1 MKRRV
6 FPIAFA
12 FCFALGLSGCRT
24 AVAPAANDA
33 AAPAANDAAASAAND
48 AAAPPADNAA
58 ASAADNAAASASAE
72 ESDEV
77 LPRTPEEAALMER
90 IIMDAQYDEVVRLCA
105 GKKVD
110 FGAKARYPLL
120 FAAVERYPQNRD
132 QYFLERKVQIM
143 KFMLENGGA
152 DLVRT
157 DIGFLCV
164 EAAVQSNNKE
174 VFDLFLQYGYNL
186 NMKDARGKTVL
197 DYALAWPDQ
206 IDPEIMNKLRSVAP
220 ASLFSLVRLSDA
232 EGLRKALQN
241 GENLEAINKWDSR
254 SHSLLYYAAES
265 GRNSFGEQVFAPAG
279 PDVFRVLLEAGADPA
294 HVQVAS
300 DGNPAV
306 LSFIVWQQRNDLLP
320 VLWEFRDKL
329 PEEEWKKGLAYAA
342 QHENAGAFRFF
353 LEKGFDPMES
363 RTSSTPDTVETAYMY
378 GPKEIV
384 DMLDQ
389 RGLKKPF
396 WAAVRW
402 NDLELAKEYIA
413 AGTDVNARVK
423 LQSGSAVPFSLAVRA
438 NQKEMVELL
447 LDNGAYVAPED
458 YFKNRMTY
466 PLDIAAGLQG
476 GEAMTRLLLE
486 RGFTPDH
493 PVDPNAAGVYA
504 SHDGENDARLT
515 SSLYIALD
523 RRNFDTAR
531 ILVEFGARKDVTVP
545 KEYRLFG
552 TSFVDLHEY
561 YVDDPNALAAMGEE
575 KGFFD
580 YTKEFLRDAAWV
592 ISMPVTVPL
601 TLYLFL
607 FTPWLQ

>member
-1 MKRRV
+1 MKRR
-6 FPIAFA
+6 FSLIAFA

-24 AVAPAANDA
+24 AAAPAGNDA
-33 AAPAANDAAASAAND
+33 AAPPADNAAALAGND

-58 ASAADNAAASASAE
+58 ASASAE
-72 ESDEV
+72 ESGEV
-77 LPRTPEEAALMER
+77 LPRTPEEAAMMER

-132 QYFLERKVQIM
+132 QYFLERKVRIM

-186 NMKDARGKTVL
+186 NMKDAQGKTVL

-206 IDPEIMNKLRSVAP
+206 IDPEIMNKLQSVAP

-232 EGLRKALQN
+232 EGLRKALQDK
-241 GENLEAINKWDSR
+241 ENLEAINKWDSR

-265 GRNSFGEQVFAPAG
+265 GKNPYGEQVFAPAG

-300 DGNPAV
+300 NGDSGAA
-306 LSFIVWQQRNDLLP
+306 LLFIVWQQRNDLLP

-342 QHENAGAFRFF
+342 RHENAGAFRFF

-384 DMLDQ
+384 DMLDR

-396 WAAVRW
+396 WAAARW

-423 LQSGSAVPFSLAVRA
+423 LQSGSAVPFRLAVQA
-438 NQKEMVELL
+438 GQKEMVELL

-458 YFKNRMTY
+458 YFRNRMTY
-466 PLDIAAGLQG
+466 PLDIAAAMQG

-493 PVDPNAAGVYA
+493 PVDPNSAGVYA

-523 RRNFDTAR
+523 RRHFDTAR
-531 ILVEFGARKDVTVP
+531 ILVEFGARKDVTLP

-561 YVDDPNALAAMGEE
+561 YVDDPDALAAMGEE

-607 FTPWLQ
+607 STPWLQ

>member
-1 MKRRV
+1 MKRR
-6 FPIAFA
+6 FSLIAFI
-12 FCFALGLSGCRT
+12 FCFTLGLS
-24 AVAPAANDA
+24 VFAADEA
-33 AAPAANDAAASAAND
+33 AAPAADGAAAVV
-48 AAAPPADNAA
+48 
-58 ASAADNAAASASAE
+58 SAE
-72 ESDEV
+72 ESGEV
-77 LPRTPEEAALMER
+77 LPRTPEEAAMMEKM
-90 IIMDAQYDEVVRLCA
+90 IMDAQYDELVRLCA
-105 GKKVD
+105 GKRVD
-110 FGAKARYPLL
+110 FGAKATWPLL
-120 FAAVERYPQNRD
+120 FAAVERYPRNRD
-132 QYFLERKVQIM
+132 QYFLERKVLIM
-143 KFMLENGGA
+143 KYMLENGGA
-152 DLVRT
+152 GLVRT
-157 DIGFLCV
+157 DIGFMCV
-164 EAAVQSNNKE
+164 HEAVGTNNKE
-174 VFDLFLQYGYNL
+174 VFDLFLKYGYNL
-186 NMKDARGKTVL
+186 NMKDAQGKTVL
-197 DYALAWPDQ
+197 DYALAQPNQ
-206 IDPEIMNKLRSVAP
+206 VDPEIMNRLRSVAP

-232 EGLRKALQN
+232 EGLRKALQDK
-241 GENLEAINKWDSR
+241 ENLEAINKWDSR

-265 GRNSFGEQVFAPAG
+265 GKNSYGEQVFAPAG
-279 PDVFRVLLEAGADPA
+279 LDVFRVLLEAGADPA

-300 DGNPAV
+300 NGDSGAA
-306 LSFIVWQQRNDLLP
+306 LLFIVWQQRNDLLP

-342 QHENAGAFRFF
+342 RHENAGAFRFF

-396 WAAVRW
+396 WAAARW

-423 LQSGSAVPFSLAVRA
+423 LQSGSAVPFRLAVQA
-438 NQKEMVELL
+438 GQKEMVELL

-458 YFKNRMTY
+458 YFRNRMTY
-466 PLDIAAGLQG
+466 PLDIAAAMQG

-493 PVDPNAAGVYA
+493 PVDPNSTGVYA

-523 RRNFDTAR
+523 RRHFDTAR
-531 ILVEFGARKDVTVP
+531 ILVEFGARKDVTLP

-561 YVDDPNALAAMGEE
+561 YVDDPDALAALGEE

-607 FTPWLQ
+607 STPWLQ

>member
-1 MKRRV
+1 MKYC
-6 FPIAFA
+6 FFLIALL
-12 FCFALGLSGCRT
+12 FCFGAVSCRSAADHDVV
-24 AVAPAANDA
+24 AVPDA
-33 AAPAANDAAASAAND
+33 A
-48 AAAPPADNAA
+48 AAAPP
-58 ASAADNAAASASAE
+58 SE
-72 ESDEV
+72 ESGEVV
-77 LPRTPEEAALMER
+77 LPRTPEEAALMEKM
-90 IIMDAQYDEVVRLCA
+90 IMDAQCNELFQLCA

-110 FGAKARYPLL
+110 FSAKATYPLL
-120 FAAVERYPQNRD
+120 LAAVEQNPRYRTID
-132 QYFLERKVQIM
+132 FLERKVVIM
-143 KFMLENGGA
+143 KWMLQNGGA

-164 EAAVQSNNKE
+164 REAVGTNNRE

-186 NMKDARGKTVL
+186 NMKDAQGKTVL
-197 DYALAWPDQ
+197 DYALARPNQ
-206 IDPEIMNKLRSVAP
+206 VDPGIMNRLRSVAP

-232 EGLRKALQN
+232 EGLKKALQDR
-241 GENLEAINKWDSR
+241 ENLAAINKWDYY

-265 GRNSFGEQVFAPAG
+265 GRNYFGEQEFAPAG

-300 DGNPAV
+300 NGNSGAA

-342 QHENAGAFRFF
+342 RDKNAGAFRFF
-353 LEKGFDPMES
+353 LEKGFDPLES
-363 RTSSTPDTVETAYMY
+363 RTDSVPDTVAMAYMN

-384 DMLDQ
+384 DMLDR

-396 WAAVRW
+396 WAAARW

-413 AGTDVNARVK
+413 AGVDVNAPVK
-423 LQSGSAVPFSLAVRA
+423 LQSGRQAIPFRLAVQA
-438 NQKEMVELL
+438 NQTGMVELL

-458 YFKNRMTY
+458 YFRNRMTY
-466 PLDIAAGLQG
+466 PLDIAAAMDG

-493 PVDPNAAGVYA
+493 QVDPNAAGVYA
-504 SHDGENDARLT
+504 RHNGEKDARLT

-523 RRNFDTAR
+523 RRHFDTAK
-531 ILVEFGARKDVTVP
+531 ILIEYGARTDVSLP
-545 KEYRLFG
+545 KSYRLFG

-561 YVDDPNALAAMGEE
+561 YVDDPDALAAMGEE
-575 KGFFD
+575 KGFID
-580 YTKEFLRDAAWV
+580 HTKEFLRDAAWV

-601 TLYLFL
+601 TIFL
-607 FTPWLQ
+607 FSSTPWLQ

>member
-24 AVAPAANDA
+24 AVAPATDEV
-33 AAPAANDAAASAAND
+33 AASAAND
-48 AAAPPADNAA
+48 AAAP
-58 ASAADNAAASASAE
+58 AADNAAASASAE
-72 ESDEV
+72 ESGEV
-77 LPRTPEEAALMER
+77 LPRTPEEAAMMER

-197 DYALAWPDQ
+197 DYALEHPDQ
-206 IDPEIMNKLRSVAP
+206 VDPEIMNKLRSVAP

-232 EGLRKALQN
+232 EGLRKALQDK
-241 GENLEAINKWDSR
+241 ENLEAINKWDSR

-265 GRNSFGEQVFAPAG
+265 GKNPYGEQVFAPAG

-300 DGNPAV
+300 NGDSGAA
-306 LSFIVWQQRNDLLP
+306 LLFIVWQQRNDLLP

-353 LEKGFDPMES
+353 LEKGFDPLES

-384 DMLDQ
+384 DMLDR

-396 WAAVRW
+396 WAAARW

-423 LQSGSAVPFSLAVRA
+423 LQSGSAVPFRLAVQA

-458 YFKNRMTY
+458 YFRNRMTY
-466 PLDIAAGLQG
+466 PLDIAAAMQG

-493 PVDPNAAGVYA
+493 PVDPNSAGVYA

-601 TLYLFL
+601 TLYLFMC
-607 FTPWLQ
+607 TPWLQ